1 MDPCADNSTH
11 PVDME
16 AANGIRRIKL
26 VMKRKELRELLSKK
40 TLTGEMLVKMQQ
52 YSGYGACFPTRWQP
66 LLETIPEGG
75 E

>member
-1 MDPCADNSTH
+1 MDTCTDNSTH

-16 AANGIRRIKL
+16 AANGVKRIKL

-40 TLTGEMLVKMQQ
+40 ILPGEMLVKMQK
-52 YSGYGACFPTRWQP
+52 YSGYEACFPTRWQP
-66 LLETIPEGG
+66 LLETIPEGS